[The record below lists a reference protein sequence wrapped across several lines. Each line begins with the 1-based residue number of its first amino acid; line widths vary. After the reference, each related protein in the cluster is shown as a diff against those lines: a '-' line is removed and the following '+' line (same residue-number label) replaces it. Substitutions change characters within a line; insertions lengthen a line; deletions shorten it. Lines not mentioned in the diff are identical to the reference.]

1 MHPSLKFTN
10 ETEQNMKLPFLD
22 VLVEKTQ
29 AGLITSV
36 YRKPTFS
43 GLYTRFN
50 SFCPLTRKRSL
61 VHILV
66 HRAMKICS
74 PSALDAELAFL
85 KEVFCKNGYP
95 EHFVTSCIKRKLDSG
110 LNSSLKWTAKDAP
123 CMFGC
128 PGRGN
133 CLRKLVSRSGVPSHA
148 VTFLASSPR
157 VIFTTKALLPSATKD
172 VLPALHLSNVIY
184 KYTCRC
190 ETVYVGRTSQRL
202 EDRAKQH
209 VPPSITKP
217 RSVSR
222 QTYQRNCK
230 QSGTTSC
237 PTSSTV
243 NVHGDS
249 PGSAIHQHL
258 LSNPSCLSGFTY
270 DRFSILIS
278 ARSAFQLSVLEALYI
293 KQLKPELCRQK
304 EFVYKLRLWSVR
316 FCLLYYISVTKH
328 FGLCLFVTFILW
340 HRT

>member
-110 LNSSLKWTAKDAP
+110 LNSPLNGPRK
-123 CMFGC
+123 C
-128 PGRGN
+128 PVYVRLPWKGELSEKIGKQVRSSI
-133 CLRKLVSRSGVPSHA
+133 SRCY
-148 VTFLASSPR
+148 LASSPR

-270 DRFSILIS
+270 DRFSILNS